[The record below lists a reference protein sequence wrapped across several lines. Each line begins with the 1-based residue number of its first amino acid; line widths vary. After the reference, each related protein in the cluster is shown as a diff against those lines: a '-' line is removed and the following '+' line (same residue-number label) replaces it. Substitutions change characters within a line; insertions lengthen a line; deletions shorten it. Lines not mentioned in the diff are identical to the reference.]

1 MERTIKF
8 EIPYDKDII
17 QTIEEFNEA
26 VNFCMRVAFENRT
39 FNKNDVHKLT
49 YYEIRGESDLQSS
62 LVCSARD
69 QASEM
74 LKRER
79 LKVLPF
85 KKTYSAIRY
94 NQRTFSF
101 KDGII
106 SMTTINGRK
115 KIVPKVPEYFSKY
128 LVGEIKAIVI
138 FFKDNKIQGR
148 MIAKIETPEKLEVKN
163 VLGIDRG
170 ILNPVVTSNN
180 QFFNSSEIRRVKGKY
195 SWVKSKLQSTGTR
208 SAKRHLKR
216 ISGREKRF
224 MTDTNHILSKKIVEM
239 PFECFALEK
248 LQIKRTKKQGRKF
261 NKKLGT
267 WAFRQF
273 QTFLEY
279 KSENLGKTVVLVN
292 CRYTSQ
298 VCSNCGHLSKSNRKG
313 VSFKCLKCGFS
324 LHSDLNASRNITEL
338 GKALFSRLS
347 VNEPIVASLH
357 KAQLQAT

>member
-79 LKVLPF
+79 LKVLAF

-148 MIAKIETPEKLEVKN
+148 MIAKIETPEKLELKN
-163 VLGIDRG
+163 VVGIDRG
-170 ILNPVVTSNN
+170 IFNLVVTSNN
-180 QFFNSSEIRRVKGKY
+180 QFFNSSEIR
-195 SWVKSKLQSTGTR
+195 
-208 SAKRHLKR
+208 
-216 ISGREKRF
+216 
-224 MTDTNHILSKKIVEM
+224 
-239 PFECFALEK
+239 
-248 LQIKRTKKQGRKF
+248 
-261 NKKLGT
+261 
-267 WAFRQF
+267 
-273 QTFLEY
+273 
-279 KSENLGKTVVLVN
+279 
-292 CRYTSQ
+292 
-298 VCSNCGHLSKSNRKG
+298 
-313 VSFKCLKCGFS
+313 
-324 LHSDLNASRNITEL
+324 
-338 GKALFSRLS
+338 
-347 VNEPIVASLH
+347 
-357 KAQLQAT
+357 